1 MRFLIDNAL
10 SPVVA
15 SLLCAAGHDAVHI
28 REYKMQRAPDEA
40 VFARAAEERRVLV
53 SADTDFGTILALREE
68 LNPSV
73 ILLRRGPKHPTMQAN
88 LLLAVLPIVTDEL
101 QRGCIVVLGKDRIR
115 VRRLP
120 IGGGGER

>member
-15 SLLCAAGHDAVHI
+15 SVLCAAGHDAVHI
-28 REYKMQRAPDEA
+28 REYKMQSSPDDA
-40 VFARAAEERRVLV
+40 VFARAAHESRILV

-73 ILLRRGPKHPTMQAN
+73 ILLRRGPKHPTIQAEH
-88 LLLAVLPIVTDEL
+88 LLAVLPIVTDEL
-101 QRGCIVVLGKDRIR
+101 QRGCIVVLDQGRIR

-120 IGGGGER
+120 IGGAQEA

>member
-15 SLLCAAGHDAVHI
+15 STLCGAGHDAVHI
-28 REYKMQRAPDEA
+28 REYQMQRATDEE
-40 VFARAAEERRVLV
+40 VFARAAKERRILV

-68 LNPSV
+68 SNPSV
-73 ILLRRGPKHPTMQAN
+73 ILFRRGPKHPSTQAA
-88 LLLAVLPIVTDEL
+88 LLLSALPLLTQEL
-101 QRGCIVVLGKDRIR
+101 ERGCIAVLDQSRVR

-120 IGGGGER
+120 IGAGAEG